1 MTPAEESAQA
11 TTPIAARSI
20 PEGLDVKSGE
30 PLPDRKVSDGPGPS
44 PLHGAQPVTLERA
57 GDEA

>member
-1 MTPAEESAQA
+1 MTSADEPAQA
-11 TTPIAARSI
+11 ATPMAARSI
-20 PEGLDVKSGE
+20 PEGLDGEVGE

-57 GDEA
+57 GVEA